1 MFEILQKEMI
11 NTSTNNHPSLSK
23 RNSHNR
29 RLLFAILFVIT
40 YLLHD
45 NIAEHDL
52 SSVNQNISSSNNT
65 TTTTHASNNHK
76 YIHLTTNSN
85 AYTEQHTPYNTQN
98 HSIRISFRLHNQL
111 DEGLPTKFLSVKP
124 YMCGSNKAPLP
135 TSLSQSTIL
144 NFTATISTNLKIVHV
159 GDSLSQQFVQG
170 FDATLLGS
178 SYEYNRN
185 VLAEYF
191 YEGKIYSHNCLSVA
205 APIRGGGVSSYWR
218 ITDLLSKTNRRK
230 EARCAKEELQLK
242 QRIGWSN
249 KQSIQL
255 VEHRY
260 TLDLDESVVKQI
272 LDTRV
277 PQPMPKPMELS
288 VGRYDVAVLRIPH
301 GWMDIVDITRDR
313 IIEAINLL
321 HDNLGIDTVVIT
333 TLPLNNNVLTAED
346 WDGIYKINVIIRD
359 VAMNWESIRHGDG
372 SGEKKR
378 GVKYILVQEFGQFT
392 NEILWKSAQHL
403 GIYNNI
409 TSLDSD
415 TEEPNGWELSGSS
428 FLLDRLPL
436 AKRKWPPS
444 IPMVCAQPPGVNEK
458 SNACIRNRISSDGI
472 HWCIETLG
480 TRYSASIACL
490 LGCVYN
496 GDDSTKRERKN
507 GDTDLRECEREC
519 NEQFMSIKPVEESW
533 ISNGR
538 TLFSNFGIAK
548 VRSQMQQ
555 IH

>member
-1 MFEILQKEMI
+1 MF
-11 NTSTNNHPSLSK
+11 TSTNIHPSLSK

-40 YLLHD
+40 YILHG
-45 NIAEHDL
+45 NIAVHDL
-52 SSVNQNISSSNNT
+52 SVHHTSSNNT
-65 TTTTHASNNHK
+65 TTTAITASNNHK
-76 YIHLTTNSN
+76 YIHATTNTK

-135 TSLSQSTIL
+135 TSLSQTTIL
-144 NFTATISTNLKIVHV
+144 NFTTTISTNLKIVHV

-170 FDATLLGS
+170 FDATLLGN

-191 YEGKIYSHNCLSVA
+191 YEGKVYSHNCLSVA
-205 APIRGGGVSSYWR
+205 APTRGGGVSSYWR
-218 ITDLLSKTNRRK
+218 ITDLLSNTNRRK

-249 KQSIQL
+249 IQSIQL
-255 VEHRY
+255 VDHTY
-260 TLDLDESVVKQI
+260 TLDLDESIVKGI

-277 PQPMPKPMELS
+277 PQPMPKPIELT

-301 GWMDIVDITRDR
+301 GWIDIVDITKKR
-313 IIEAINLL
+313 IIEAINLT
-321 HDNLGIDTVVIT
+321 HDNLGVETVVIT
-333 TLPLNNNVLTAED
+333 TLPLNNNVLTSDD
-346 WDGIYKINVIIRD
+346 WEGIYKINKIIRD
-359 VAMNWESIRHGDG
+359 VAMNWESIRQ
-372 SGEKKR
+372 SSSSSEKKKR

-415 TEEPNGWELSGSS
+415 KKQSNGWELSGTS

-444 IPMVCAQPPGVNEK
+444 IPMVCAQPPGVDEK

-496 GDDSTKRERKN
+496 GDEKGKTEMKN
-507 GDTDLRECEREC
+507 DDTDLRQCEHEC

-533 ISNGR
+533 IGNGM
-538 TLFSNFGIAK
+538 TLFSQ
-548 VRSQMQQ
+548 S
-555 IH
+555 

>member
-1 MFEILQKEMI
+1 MI
-11 NTSTNNHPSLSK
+11 PHTSTNSHPSLSK
-23 RNSHNR
+23 KSSNDIR

-45 NIAEHDL
+45 NIVEHDL
-52 SSVNQNISSSNNT
+52 SVVHQNISTSNT
-65 TTTTHASNNHK
+65 TTTTHASNNYK
-76 YIHLTTNSN
+76 YIHATTKSN

-98 HSIRISFRLHNQL
+98 NTIRISFRLHNQL
-111 DEGLPTKFLSVKP
+111 NEGLPTKFLSVKP

-135 TSLSQSTIL
+135 TSLSQSTVL
-144 NFTATISTNLKIVHV
+144 NFTTTISTNLKIVHV

-178 SYEYNRN
+178 TYEYNRN

-191 YEGKIYSHNCLSVA
+191 YEGKVYSHNCLSVA

-218 ITDLLSKTNRRK
+218 ITDLLSNTNRRK

-249 KQSIQL
+249 TQSIQL
-255 VEHRY
+255 VDYRY
-260 TLDLDESVVKQI
+260 TLDLDESVVKEI

-277 PQPMPKPMELS
+277 PQPMPKPIELS
-288 VGRYDVAVLRIPH
+288 VGSYDVAVLRITH
-301 GWMDIVDITRDR
+301 GWMDIVDITRER
-313 IIEAINLL
+313 IIEAINLSY
-321 HDNLGIDTVVIT
+321 DNLGVDTVVIT

-359 VAMNWESIRHGDG
+359 VAMNWESIRH
-372 SGEKKR
+372 SSSSEKKKR

-403 GIYNNI
+403 GIYNNVS
-409 TSLDSD
+409 SLDSD
-415 TEEPNGWELSGSS
+415 KKQPNGWELSGTS

-496 GDDSTKRERKN
+496 GDMKGNLEMKN
-507 GDTDLRECEREC
+507 DDTDLRQCEREC
-519 NEQFMSIKPVEESW
+519 NEQFMSIKPVDGSW
-533 ISNGR
+533 IGNGM
-538 TLFSNFGIAK
+538 TLFSQSPRQMETETHSNTI
-548 VRSQMQQ
+548 VRGNK
-555 IH
+555 H

>member
-1 MFEILQKEMI
+1 MI
-11 NTSTNNHPSLSK
+11 HASTNIHLSLSK
-23 RNSHNR
+23 RRSNNR

-45 NIAEHDL
+45 NIAGHDL
-52 SSVNQNISSSNNT
+52 SVHQNISTTNNT
-65 TTTTHASNNHK
+65 TTTTHASNNLK
-76 YIHLTTNSN
+76 YIHATTKPN

-98 HSIRISFRLHNQL
+98 HTIRISFRLYNQL

-124 YMCGSNKAPLP
+124 YMCGSSNKGPLP
-135 TSLSQSTIL
+135 TTLSQSTIL
-144 NFTATISTNLKIVHV
+144 NFTTAISTNLKIVHV
-159 GDSLSQQFVQG
+159 GDSLSQQFVQA
-170 FDATLLGS
+170 FDATLLEK
-178 SYEYNRN
+178 SYDYNRH

-218 ITDLLSKTNRRK
+218 ITDLLSQINRRK
-230 EARCAKEELQLK
+230 EAQCAKEELQLK

-249 KQSIQL
+249 IQSIQL

-260 TLDLDESVVKQI
+260 TLDLDESVVKEI

-277 PQPMPKPMELS
+277 PQPMPKPLELT

-301 GWMDIVDITRDR
+301 GWIDIVDITRDR
-313 IIEAINLL
+313 IIEAINLS
-321 HDNLGIDTVVIT
+321 HDNLGVDTVVIT
-333 TLPLNNNVLTAED
+333 TLPLNNNVLTSDD
-346 WDGIYKINVIIRD
+346 WEGIYKINVIIRD
-359 VAMNWESIRHGDG
+359 VAMNWESIRH
-372 SGEKKR
+372 SSSSEKKKR
-378 GVKYILVQEFGQFT
+378 GVKYVLVQEFGQFT
-392 NEILWKSAQHL
+392 NEILWKSAQNL

-409 TSLDSD
+409 SSLDSD
-415 TEEPNGWELSGSS
+415 TKHNGWELSGTS

-496 GDDSTKRERKN
+496 GDIKDKRRMKN
-507 GDTDLRECEREC
+507 DDTDLRDCEREC

-533 ISNGR
+533 IGNGM
-538 TLFSNFGIAK
+538 TLFSQSPRVK
-548 VRSQMQQ
+548 
-555 IH
+555 

>member
-1 MFEILQKEMI
+1 MFAVELC
-11 NTSTNNHPSLSK
+11 NLLSPLSK
-23 RNSHNR
+23 RSSNNR

-45 NIAEHDL
+45 NIVEHDL
-52 SSVNQNISSSNNT
+52 SPVNQNISSSNNT

-98 HSIRISFRLHNQL
+98 HTIRISFRLHNQL
-111 DEGLPTKFLSVKP
+111 NEGLPTKFLSVKP

-135 TSLSQSTIL
+135 TSLSQSTVL
-144 NFTATISTNLKIVHV
+144 NFTTTISTNLKIVHV

-178 SYEYNRN
+178 SYEYNRH

-218 ITDLLSKTNRRK
+218 ITDLLSNTNRRK

-249 KQSIQL
+249 TQSIQL

-260 TLDLDESVVKQI
+260 TVDLDESVVKQI

-277 PQPMPKPMELS
+277 PQPMPRPIEIS
-288 VGRYDVAVLRIPH
+288 VGSYDVAVLRIPH

-313 IIEAINLL
+313 IIEAINLS
-321 HDNLGIDTVVIT
+321 HDNLGVDTVLIT
-333 TLPLNNNVLTAED
+333 TLPLNNNVLTSDD
-346 WDGIYKINVIIRD
+346 WEGIYKINVIIRD
-359 VAMNWESIRHGDG
+359 VAMNWESIRQN
-372 SGEKKR
+372 KR

-403 GIYNNI
+403 GIYKNI
-409 TSLDSD
+409 ANYSD
-415 TEEPNGWELSGSS
+415 TKNQYNNGWELSGTS

-496 GDDSTKRERKN
+496 GDEKEKMEMKN
-507 GDTDLRECEREC
+507 DDTGLRQCERGC

-533 ISNGR
+533 IGNEM
-538 TLFSNFGIAK
+538 TLFSQ
-548 VRSQMQQ
+548 S
-555 IH
+555 